1 MKLPDTLAQKLELW
15 AGKGRLFRTPLDLF
29 TDDSWIA
36 VLLGQRQ
43 FPRSHDPLA
52 SAFDPAQSRSFLA
65 SIREVIEKTALAMPR
80 HQVFIGR
87 HCAAPKL

>member
-1 MKLPDTLAQKLELW
+1 
-15 AGKGRLFRTPLDLF
+15 
-29 TDDSWIA
+29 

-52 SAFDPAQSRSFLA
+52 SGFDPAQSRSFLA

-80 HQVFIGR
+80 HQDFIGR